1 MSDLSDIVSAAAFAV
16 SAFSLYQTT
25 LKRASLKLFVSPV
38 IRYASPYQNSNFEAF
53 AVPVTV
59 TNEGARTGTIVSM
72 DLQVRA
78 PERNTIKRFFSAD
91 IGQWSI
97 EKNRSGD
104 FRPFAPIVLA
114 GRTSQTETILFHARR
129 DEPVMQIIDKEGSY
143 EFMLALQT
151 TLEESLGF
159 FGRLRQKP
167 PKPLFFEMVLPVL
180 DHRAFTS
187 GSGTLPL
194 HHKNFQT
201 SVSAT

>member
-1 MSDLSDIVSAAAFAV
+1 MSLLSDIGSAAAFVV
-16 SAFSLYQTT
+16 SAYSLYQTT
-25 LKRASLKLFVSPV
+25 LKRASLKVFVSPV

-53 AVPVTV
+53 AVPVTI
-59 TNEGARTGTIVSM
+59 TNEGARTGTVMSM

-78 PERNTIKRFFSAD
+78 PERDVIKRFYSAD

-114 GRTSQTETILFHARR
+114 GRSSLTETILFHARR
-129 DEPVMQIIDKEGSY
+129 DEPVMQIVDKEGTY
-143 EFMLALQT
+143 QFMLTLQT

-167 PKPLFFEMVLPVL
+167 PRPLLFEMTLPVL

>member
-1 MSDLSDIVSAAAFAV
+1 MSVLSDVGSAAAFVV
-16 SAFSLYQTT
+16 SAYSLYQTT
-25 LKRASLKLFVSPV
+25 LKRAAIKVFVSPV

-53 AVPVTV
+53 AVPVTL
-59 TNEGARTGTIVSM
+59 TNEGARSGIIVSM

-78 PERNTIKRFFSAD
+78 SERDVIKRFYSAD

-97 EKNRSGD
+97 EKNRTGD

-114 GRTSQTETILFHARR
+114 GRTSHTEAIIFHARR
-129 DEPVMQIIDKEGSY
+129 DEPVMQIVDKEGAY
-143 EFMLALQT
+143 QFMLTMQT
-151 TLEESLGF
+151 TLEEGLGF
-159 FGRLRQKP
+159 LNRLRQKP
-167 PKPLFFEMVLPVL
+167 PKPLLFEMVLPVL

>member
-1 MSDLSDIVSAAAFAV
+1 MSDPSDIVSAAAFAV

-25 LKRASLKLFVSPV
+25 LKRASLKVFVSPV

-53 AVPVTV
+53 AVPVTIA
-59 TNEGARTGTIVSM
+59 NEGARTGTIVSM

-78 PERNTIKRFFSAD
+78 PEHDVIKRFYSAD

-104 FRPFAPIVLA
+104 FRPFAPMVLA
-114 GRTSQTETILFHARR
+114 GRSSHTETILFHARS
-129 DEPVMQIIDKEGSY
+129 DEPVMQIVDKEGSY
-143 EFMLALQT
+143 QFMLTLQT
-151 TLEESLGF
+151 TLEEGF
-159 FGRLRQKP
+159 GLFNRLRQKP
-167 PKPLFFEMVLPVL
+167 PRPLMFEMVLPVL

-201 SVSAT
+201 SISAS

>member
-1 MSDLSDIVSAAAFAV
+1 MSLLSDVGSAAAFVV

-25 LKRASLKLFVSPV
+25 LRRAAIKVFVSPV

-53 AVPVTV
+53 AVPVTL
-59 TNEGARTGTIVSM
+59 TNEGARSGIIVSM
-72 DLQVRA
+72 DLQVRV
-78 PERNTIKRFFSAD
+78 PERDLIKRFYSAD

-97 EKNRSGD
+97 EANRAGA

-114 GRTSQTETILFHARR
+114 GRTSHTETILFHARP
-129 DEPVMQIIDKEGSY
+129 DEPVMQIVDKERSY
-143 EFMLALQT
+143 QFMLTMQT
-151 TLEESLGF
+151 TLEEDLGF
-159 FGRLRQKP
+159 LNRLWQKP
-167 PKPLFFEMVLPVL
+167 PKPLLFEMVLPVL

-201 SVSAT
+201 TVSAT

>member
-1 MSDLSDIVSAAAFAV
+1 MSVLSDVGSAAAIVV
-16 SAFSLYQTT
+16 SAYSLYQTA
-25 LKRASLKLFVSPV
+25 LKRAAIKVFVSPV

-53 AVPVTV
+53 TVPVTL
-59 TNEGARTGTIVSM
+59 TNEGARSGIIVSM

-78 PERNTIKRFFSAD
+78 PERDVIKRFYSAD

-97 EKNRSGD
+97 EKNRTGD

-114 GRTSQTETILFHARR
+114 GRTSHTEAIIFHARR
-129 DEPVMQIIDKEGSY
+129 DEPVMQIVDKEGPY
-143 EFMLALQT
+143 QFMLTMQT
-151 TLEESLGF
+151 TLEEGF
-159 FGRLRQKP
+159 GFLNRLRHKP
-167 PKPLFFEMVLPVL
+167 PKPLLFDMVLPAL

-194 HHKNFQT
+194 HHKNFQA